1 MVDWMGD
8 GSSFKEKFSAAYK
21 SSNAVLKNQI
31 QVAHEIELLAFHK
44 KEISGTIYYNFIS
57 NFVFSII
64 YSISP
69 PFFLVSTYS
78 GRYIIHL

>member
-1 MVDWMGD
+1 MYIYIYIHTHI
-8 GSSFKEKFSAAYK
+8 YK

-31 QVAHEIELLAFHK
+31 QVSHEIEQLAFHK

-78 GRYIIHL
+78 GR